1 MKNIA
6 LLFGIPL
13 CLAPV
18 AALAQ
23 GMNAPPPAEAQP
35 LCVRADHS
43 TDYNARAIG
52 RHDIYIQNALGKDR
66 RALRLTTTCIDLDP
80 ISIKGVA
87 VHSFSEC
94 VAQGD
99 PVSAASTDGR
109 VEHCRVSRVSPFIPG
124 TEEKGYK

>member
-6 LLFGIPL
+6 LLFGISL

-18 AALAQ
+18 AVLAAD
-23 GMNAPPPAEAQP
+23 MPPPVPESAP
-35 LCVRADHS
+35 LCVRADRN
-43 TDYNARAIG
+43 TEYNARAIG
-52 RHDIYIQNALGKDR
+52 RHDIFIQNALGKDR

-80 ISIKGVA
+80 ISIAGVS
-87 VHSFSEC
+87 VHSFSQC

-99 PVSAASTDGR
+99 SVSALSSDGH
-109 VEHCRVSRVSPFIPG
+109 VERCRVSRVAPFIPG